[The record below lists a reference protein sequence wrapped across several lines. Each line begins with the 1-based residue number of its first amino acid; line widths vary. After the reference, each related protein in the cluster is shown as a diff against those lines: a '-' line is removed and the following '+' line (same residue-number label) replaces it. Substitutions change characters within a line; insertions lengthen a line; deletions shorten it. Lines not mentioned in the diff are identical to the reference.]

1 MLVDR
6 SQSRMIP
13 LKIVKHPMQVLP
25 RGRIHRPRHK
35 QLSLGRLLVM
45 ILSKFHFHLQTLL
58 LHQQNIKKN
67 PLHLKVRHPL
77 AKHPHRNHVHLQK
90 HQHKLLLSHQQHL
103 DLACQNHLIQIQN
116 KQPKIKTKT
125 KTNKIQIV
133 YKKQRKTYLN
143 LPIDMMVSIVIPASG
158 GMRWIHP
165 HQRGADLEVDLHPPS
180 ALMVMIA
187 VPHHALLIIESR
199 YVNAGEQYPPFGP
212 QNEQYY
218 PMELSRS
225 KG

>member
-35 QLSLGRLLVM
+35 QLSLGRLLV
-45 ILSKFHFHLQTLL
+45 INLSKFHFHLQTLL
-58 LHQQNIKKN
+58 LHQQNIKRN
-67 PLHLKVRHPL
+67 PLHRKVRHPL
-77 AKHPHRNHVHLQK
+77 AKHTHCNQVHLQRHQQK
-90 HQHKLLLSHQQHL
+90 HLQNHQQHL

-116 KQPKIKTKT
+116 KQPKIKTKI
-125 KTNKIQIV
+125 NKIQIV
-133 YKKQRKTYLN
+133 YEKQRKIYLN
-143 LPIDMMVSIVIPASG
+143 LPTYMMVSIVIPTSG

-165 HQRGADLEVDLHPPS
+165 HQRGADLEVDLHPLS
-180 ALMVMIA
+180 APMVVIA
-187 VPHHALLIIESR
+187 VPHHALVIIENR
-199 YVNAGEQYPPFGP
+199 YINAREQYLPFGP

>member
-1 MLVDR
+1 
-6 SQSRMIP
+6 MIP

-35 QLSLGRLLVM
+35 QLSLGRLLV
-45 ILSKFHFHLQTLL
+45 INLSKFHFHLQTLL

-77 AKHPHRNHVHLQK
+77 AKHAHRNQLHLQK
-90 HQHKLLLSHQQHL
+90 HQQKLLLNHQQHL

-116 KQPKIKTKT
+116 KQPKIKIKT
-125 KTNKIQIV
+125 KSNKIQIV

-165 HQRGADLEVDLHPPS
+165 HQRGADLEVDLHPLS
-180 ALMVMIA
+180 APMVMIA
-187 VPHHALLIIESR
+187 VPHHALGIIESR
-199 YVNAGEQYPPFGP
+199 YVNTREQYLPFGP
-212 QNEQYY
+212 QNEQYD
-218 PMELSRS
+218 PMEFSRS